1 MVTFSNPSA
10 LDSSLQAQ
18 TVEERLVDPRLA
30 GLYFGTEQSPGFINQ
45 LQEAARRRLA
55 TSAPLQKT
63 AGLSTLQL
71 LGLDRL
77 QQGIGA
83 YEPFLKKAEDAYT
96 ASLQNIAGVVP
107 EAEQILRGV
116 VKDFD
121 PTMTSRFFNPFQQA
135 VIDQTIADAAKGFDL
150 QEADIRGRDIQNVGE
165 SAFGSRAN
173 LTAQE
178 RQEAFARGLASTIA
192 GLRQSGFDTAQQRAL
207 SEFQRRLASERNLAD
222 DLVGLGSIGSE
233 ALTGFGGRISGLGST
248 AQDLSDTQI
257 RNLLDAGALP
267 RNIQETIFGRQFEQQ
282 VADRTEPLNVLT
294 GIAQILPQYQ
304 PEQTAIGSTYGLS
317 PDPTALGLGSA
328 LNAYSSLYGA
338 LGPYGSANP
347 NYIPPS
353 EPQNQSQSGITSFVQ
368 PFNQQQMVPLG
379 PFNINRGVT

>member
-10 LDSSLQAQ
+10 LDPSLQAQ

-55 TSAPLQKT
+55 STSPLQQT
-63 AGLSTLQL
+63 AGLSDLQL
-71 LGLDRL
+71 LGIDRL
-77 QQGIGA
+77 KEGIGA
-83 YEPFLKKAEDAYT
+83 YEPFLKE
-96 ASLQNIAGVVP
+96 S
-107 EAEQILRGV
+107 EQILRGT

-121 PTMTSRFFNPFQQA
+121 PTLTSKFFNPFQQA

-178 RQEAFARGLASTIA
+178 RQEAFARGLASTVA

-207 SEFQRRLASERNLAD
+207 SEFERKLASERGLAD
-222 DLVGLGSIGSE
+222 DLVGLSSTIKNLRDSE
-233 ALTGFGGRISGLGST
+233 IS
-248 AQDLSDTQI
+248 
-257 RNLLDAGALP
+257 NLLDTGALP
-267 RNIQETIFGRQFEQQ
+267 RNIQETIFSRQFAQET
-282 VADRTEPLNVLT
+282 ADRNDPLNVLT

-304 PEQTAIGSTYGLS
+304 PGQTAIGSTYGLS

-328 LNAYSSLYGA
+328 FNAYSSLYGA

-347 NYIPPS
+347 YYIPPS
-353 EPQNQSQSGITSFVQ
+353 QPETTQQNQAQSGIASFVQ
-368 PFNQQQMVPLG
+368 PKPQNQMFPLG
-379 PFNINRGVT
+379 PFPLPGFNNSGPVKPLPITAGMVPFQPISII